1 MSTTVTYKGQT
12 LTTVENQTKTL
23 NTAGTW
29 VEGDFTLTDASLDV
43 SDTTATASDVAQGKV
58 FYSNTGTRT
67 TGTASGGGSDTL
79 AQRATNTLVSYSSND
94 ITTVVDHSFSGC
106 TALETVSL
114 PNCSALADYA
124 FNGCTNLVSFSSTS
138 NITNGGRAAFM
149 NCSSMTSFPFD
160 KLTGNAVNNSQDIF
174 NGCSSLMKI
183 YAPNATGVA
192 GFTSGQFSNCI
203 ALVSARFPAS
213 TTVMRSGTFNGDSS
227 LKLAD
232 LGECRNIGSAGNI
245 FNNCTN
251 LEVLILRKTS
261 MVAVRSTEF
270 ANATNKI
277 DVYVPSNL
285 VSTYQSGTNWST
297 LYANDKVQFLALEN
311 SPYEATDFD
320 DSGLLE

>member
-1 MSTTVTYKGQT
+1 MPS
-12 LTTVENQTKTL
+12 
-23 NTAGTW
+23 NTP
-29 VEGDFTLTDASLDV
+29 LTDAINALTTYSNTV
-43 SDTTATASDVAQGKV
+43 TGASDTTLSDAVATLAAG
-58 FYSNTGTRT
+58 Y
-67 TGTASGGGSDTL
+67 GGGGGDTL
-79 AQRATNTLVSYSSND
+79 AQRATNTLVNYSSND
-94 ITTVVDHSFSGC
+94 ITTVVAHLFNGC

-124 FNGCTNLVSFSSTS
+124 FNGCTNLESFSSTT
-138 NITNGGRAAFM
+138 NITNVGRAAFM

-160 KLTGNAVNNSQDIF
+160 KLTGNAVNGSQDIF
-174 NGCSSLMKI
+174 NGCSSLTKI
-183 YAPNATGVA
+183 YAPHATGVG
-192 GFTSGQFSNCI
+192 GFTGTQFAYCT
-203 ALVSARFPAS
+203 ALVSARFPACTS
-213 TTVMRSGTFNGDSS
+213 AMRAGTFNGDSS

-232 LGECRNIGSAGNI
+232 LGSCSNIGSAGTI
-245 FNNCTN
+245 FNSCTN

-261 MVAVRSTEF
+261 MAAVRSTEF

-320 DSGLLE
+320 DSAFFQ